1 MVSEL
6 DSGGNVLNEL
16 ASAGGAEVQA
26 NGEVRANDAAAGAD
40 GSETQEKAGKNGPEA
55 SQTTRLHRPPILSMT
70 PEELGQWLE
79 ARGEPRYRLRQ
90 VLHWI
95 FTQPVESFD
104 QMTDIPKTL
113 RRELAR
119 AFRMWTTRVLEHLK
133 AEDGTEKLLL
143 RLMDGQTVECVLL
156 RDDKGHRTACISTQ
170 VGCAMQCAF
179 CASGLGG
186 FVRNL
191 SAFEILEQLLHLKR
205 LLPGKER
212 LTHIVVMGM
221 GEPLVNLKNL
231 LKALEL
237 ATSTAGLGISGR
249 RVTISTVGIP
259 PAIDRLAESGKPYHL
274 AISLHAPTDALRN
287 RLVPANEK
295 IGIRAIMAA
304 ADRYFAK
311 TGRRVT
317 FEYVLLAGVNDR
329 PEHATAL
336 ANLLRNRT
344 ALVNLIPYNPVPGLN
359 FRTPSPAR
367 VHRFVEV
374 LREAGLNVRVRF
386 RKGVRIDAAC
396 GQLRRRLAGGSAEG
410 VPCEQPKPEEISSEY
425 SLPADSHPESSPQ
438 MEAPCSE
445 SELSQPQDASVRA

>member
-1 MVSEL
+1 MASEL
-6 DSGGNVLNEL
+6 ESGGNALREP
-16 ASAGGAEVQA
+16 ASAGGTELQGNAEVR
-26 NGEVRANDAAAGAD
+26 VNDAAASAD
-40 GSETQEKAGKNGPEA
+40 RPETQEKAGKNGPEA
-55 SQTTRLHRPPILSMT
+55 SQATRLHRPPILSMT

-79 ARGEPRYRLRQ
+79 TRGEPRYRLRQ

-191 SAFEILEQLLHLKR
+191 SAFEMLEQLLHLKR

-221 GEPLVNLKNL
+221 GEPLANLKNL

-237 ATSTAGLGISGR
+237 ATSPAGLGISGR
-249 RVTISTVGIP
+249 RITISTVGIP

-336 ANLLRNRT
+336 ANLLKNRT
-344 ALVNLIPYNPVPGLN
+344 ALVNLIPYNPVPELN

-367 VHRFVEV
+367 VHRFVEI

-396 GQLRRRLAGGSAEG
+396 GQLRRRLTSGVAEA
-410 VPCEQPKPEEISSEY
+410 VSSEQPKPEMASSQS
-425 SLPADSHPESSPQ
+425 SLG
-438 MEAPCSE
+438 EAPQAECPPGGEKS
-445 SELSQPQDASVRA
+445 SSGGELSQPQNAPVTA

>member
-6 DSGGNVLNEL
+6 GSGGNGVREKEL
-16 ASAGGAEVQA
+16 ESAGGADVQA
-26 NGEVRANDAAAGAD
+26 NVVPSVERTG
-40 GSETQEKAGKNGPEA
+40 TKQEEAGKNGGEA
-55 SQTTRLHRPPILSMT
+55 PAGQRFHRPPILSMT

-95 FTQPVESFD
+95 FKQPVDSFEE
-104 QMTDIPKTL
+104 MSDIPKTL
-113 RRELAR
+113 RRELGR

-170 VGCAMQCAF
+170 IGCAMKCAF

-205 LLPGKER
+205 LLPGKDR

-221 GEPLVNLKNL
+221 GEPLSNLKNL
-231 LKALEL
+231 LKALEV
-237 ATSTAGLGISGR
+237 ATSPAGLEISGR

-274 AISLHAPTDALRN
+274 AISLHAPNDTLRN

-295 IGIRAIMAA
+295 IGIRAILAA

-336 ANLLRNRT
+336 ANLLKNRT
-344 ALVNLIPYNPVPGLN
+344 ALVNLIPYNPVPELN

-367 VHRFVEV
+367 VRRFVEI

-396 GQLRRRLAGGSAEG
+396 GQLRRRLAGSSTEASSSEPG
-410 VPCEQPKPEEISSEY
+410 KPE
-425 SLPADSHPESSPQ
+425 LTGGESSLAG
-438 MEAPCSE
+438 EAHLQASPGGEAASSGVE
-445 SELSQPQDASVRA
+445 TALPHDAPARA

>member
-6 DSGGNVLNEL
+6 NSGGNVLREL
-16 ASAGGAEVQA
+16 ESAGGAEVQA
-26 NGEVRANDAAAGAD
+26 NPEVRAIDAAASAD
-40 GSETQEKAGKNGPEA
+40 QSETQEKVGKNGPEA
-55 SQTTRLHRPPILSMT
+55 SQAIRLHRPPILSMT

-95 FTQPVESFD
+95 FTQPVENFD
-104 QMTDIPKTL
+104 QMSDIPKAL
-113 RRELAR
+113 RRELGR

-170 VGCAMQCAF
+170 VGCAMGCVF

-237 ATSTAGLGISGR
+237 ATSPAGLGISGR

-336 ANLLRNRT
+336 ANLLKNRT

-396 GQLRRRLAGGSAEG
+396 GQLRRRLASGAAEA
-410 VPCEQPKPEEISSEY
+410 VPCEQAKPEEISGEH
-425 SLPADSHPESSPQ
+425 SLPAESLPESSSR
-438 MEAPCSE
+438 MEAPCSG
-445 SELSQPQDASVRA
+445 SEFSQPQDAPVRA